1 MTLLSPLAILD
12 AAVAEQAIHSDPVHV
27 NWIDLLWEPLDEAV
41 READIDEYDTSLW
54 EDDDELRLPD
64 DATDS
69 TVDADDEES
78 DDATER
84 AVDADDEPDDA
95 TERAVD
101 ADEYEES

>member
-1 MTLLSPLAILD
+1 
-12 AAVAEQAIHSDPVHV
+12 VHV

-41 READIDEYDTSLW
+41 READIDEYDASLW

-69 TVDADDEES
+69 AVDADDEEP

-84 AVDADDEPDDA
+84 GVDADAEEPDDA

-101 ADEYEES
+101 ADEYKES